1 MNTNQPDFDSS
12 STPISCG
19 PPPVPEG
26 LIKASGPPPFDPT
39 AFSSPPEDF
48 APMTMPG
55 CSNNADTAD
64 TVLPGIQNQAI
75 TNSAE
80 NAGFDIGENDEDKF
94 PLECLPDIPR
104 RIVAEVSK
112 ALLIPEP
119 LVAACAMGT
128 LSFVLGAGVGIMTD
142 GISVMRPNLF
152 IIAVAASGTGKGRA
166 FNAIMEPFTDYES
179 EMVDRWQNEVRPGLL
194 AELEI
199 VKRRTEILERSLG
212 KQESQD
218 TQDGLDRLTSLQKR
232 RQDLEAQLHEPRLSV
247 ADATAEALAV
257 ALKHGKHEAVASMS
271 SEARGCADVLAGR
284 YNKKSD
290 ESIYLAGFSGD
301 PCKYD
306 RIGRPS
312 IQIAKPCLGI
322 LWMIQPDKFDELRSK
337 PSLCESGWLPRC
349 LIFDSKARAEHVP
362 KVRHVIDKKASDSW
376 SRLVK
381 GLLVN
386 VHDIKKPVVLSPT
399 PEVSDMFTE
408 YTNELVDVRH
418 PGGVLFD
425 VATYVSRWA
434 ELAWRL
440 ALVLHAGLHGS
451 KALEETISTK
461 TASDAI
467 RLMRWFSRQ
476 QLQLLSAGR
485 EEKKLE
491 RLNRLISLLSTKPDC
506 TSTTHDMD
514 RRHRFTKGEILALA
528 RDYPTQIFT
537 KEIKPVGPGRPS
549 FKVSLLTI
557 S

>member
-26 LIKASGPPPFDPT
+26 LIKASGPPPFNP
-39 AFSSPPEDF
+39 AEFSSPPEDF
-48 APMTMPG
+48 TPTAMPG
-55 CSNNADTAD
+55 CSNNADA
-64 TVLPGIQNQAI
+64 VLPGVQNQAI

-80 NAGFDIGENDEDKF
+80 NAGFDIGENEEDEF

-104 RIVAEVSK
+104 RIIAEVSK
-112 ALLIPEP
+112 AVLIPVP
-119 LVAACAMGT
+119 LVAACSLGA
-128 LSFVLGAGVGIMTD
+128 LSSGLGAGVEIMTD
-142 GISVMRPNLF
+142 GIRGMRPNLF

-166 FNAIMEPFTDYES
+166 FKAIMEPFTDYES
-179 EMVDRWQNEVRPGLL
+179 EKLDRWQNEVLPGLL
-194 AELEI
+194 AELAI
-199 VKRRTEILERSLG
+199 VKRRTESLEKSLG
-212 KQESQD
+212 KQVSQD
-218 TQDGLDRLTSLQKR
+218 TNDGLDSLTSLQRR

-247 ADATAEALAV
+247 ADATAEALAI
-257 ALKHGKHEAVASMS
+257 ALKHGKHEAIASMS

-312 IQIAKPCLGI
+312 IQIAQPCLGI

-349 LIFDSKARAEHVP
+349 LIFDSKARPQRVP
-362 KVRHVIDKKASDSW
+362 KVRHVIDKEASDSW

-381 GLLVN
+381 DLLVN

-399 PEVSDMFTE
+399 PEVSDMFIE
-408 YTNELVDVRH
+408 YTNELVDIRQ
-418 PGGVLFD
+418 PGGALYD
-425 VATYVSRWA
+425 VDTYVSRWA

-440 ALVLHAGLHGS
+440 AIVLHAGLHGS

-491 RLNRLISLLSTKPDC
+491 RLTRLISLLSSEPES
-506 TSTTHDMD
+506 TSTTRDME
-514 RRHRFTKGEILALA
+514 RRHGFTKEEILALA
-528 RDYPTQIFT
+528 KDHPNQIFT
-537 KEIKPVGPGRPS
+537 KEIKPTGPGRPS
-549 FKVSLLTI
+549 IKVSLLPI